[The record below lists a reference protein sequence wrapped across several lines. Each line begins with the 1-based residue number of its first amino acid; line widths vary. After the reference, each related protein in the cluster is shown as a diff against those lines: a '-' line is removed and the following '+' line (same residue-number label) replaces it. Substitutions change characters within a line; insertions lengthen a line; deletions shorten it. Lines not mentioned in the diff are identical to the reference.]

1 MANRGRPKSTIV
13 LKSGDDPSVWRFA
26 SLGEALTNNQTVLAR
41 LIQKGQVSTEQ
52 EYMTE
57 TAAEQAEVKQR

>member
-1 MANRGRPKSTIV
+1 V